1 MCLLKL
7 HSIVYARPHCWQMNG
22 DLTKS
27 VKCKEKYYCQ
37 KVSSNRRA
45 TGQLVYREAIDF
57 LTWMEVSNRPVNV
70 SRVLRLRMNSQP
82 SIETE
87 HLFVD
92 YYNET
97 SKLIASLCQKIDRRR
112 ERGRK
117 KFPDRDSIVYI
128 CSSKTEWNL
137 YRETGIN
144 FRRRVVS
151 VKCELHRNRETVIVI
166 RFFSWGFACVQ
177 VQTNSYDYGFHF
189 CYVSNESTTKR
200 TRLVDNRL
208 FNSTWREP
216 LKTLGERE
224 TRLRVNL
231 RGSCLSS
238 VLFVQLESSSSSGS
252 ETKICVL
259 HWWSASNIFQ
269 SMKYQWQWPN
279 CGDLKKR
286 KRSKFYENART
297 LLHGPQSPMNSIA
310 RTNFVSNPNER
321 MRRGC
326 GCRIT

>member
-82 SIETE
+82 SIEAE

-166 RFFSWGFACVQ
+166 RFFSWGARAFKSKRIVTITVFTFATCQ
-177 VQTNSYDYGFHF
+177 MNQRP
-189 CYVSNESTTKR
+189 NEH
-200 TRLVDNRL
+200 D
-208 FNSTWREP
+208 
-216 LKTLGERE
+216 
-224 TRLRVNL
+224 
-231 RGSCLSS
+231 
-238 VLFVQLESSSSSGS
+238 
-252 ETKICVL
+252 
-259 HWWSASNIFQ
+259 WWIIV
-269 SMKYQWQWPN
+269 Y
-279 CGDLKKR
+279 LI
-286 KRSKFYENART
+286 
-297 LLHGPQSPMNSIA
+297 LHGESHWK
-310 RTNFVSNPNER
+310 R
-321 MRRGC
+321 
-326 GCRIT
+326 